1 MSGVR
6 PGRCWGG
13 GEDGEDGRGGYRGEE
28 ERQGQGKLGK
38 ERERESGGHWREKKG
53 EEWGI
58 SENRGTSLWCRV
70 SRSDF
75 CPFRIRF
82 LLQSGSPKATER
94 GGWIKRET
102 FVFFFH
108 LVVIK
113 KRDHTS
119 HLWRTVFFSPSFF
132 PIKRD
137 KQRMIHRFHTGV
149 RF

>member
-1 MSGVR
+1 MVEMGDGWV
-6 PGRCWGG
+6 GG
-13 GEDGEDGRGGYRGEE
+13 GVEAKGR
-28 ERQGQGKLGK
+28 GQGKLEKRVG
-38 ERERESGGHWREKKG
+38 ESGGHWREEKKKKG

-58 SENRGTSLWCRV
+58 SENRGTLLWCRV

-94 GGWIKRET
+94 GGWIKRERPLC
-102 FVFFFH
+102 FVFFF
-108 LVVIK
+108 IFSSGGNK
-113 KRDHTS
+113 KKQKERPHI
-119 HLWRTVFFSPSFF
+119 PSVENSFLFCLFF
-132 PIKRD
+132 PIKKD

>member
-6 PGRCWGG
+6 AGRCWGG
-13 GEDGEDGRGGYRGEE
+13 GEDGEDGRDGESW
-28 ERQGQGKLGK
+28 GK
-38 ERERESGGHWREKKG
+38 ERERERVVDSGERSGAFPRTVG
-53 EEWGI
+53 PRCGVGCPALI
-58 SENRGTSLWCRV
+58 SAR
-70 SRSDF
+70 SRSGF
-75 CPFRIRF
+75 SSNPV
-82 LLQSGSPKATER
+82 LPKPQSR

-102 FVFFFH
+102 FVFFLFFFH

-113 KRDHTS
+113 NLKKQGPHIPS
-119 HLWRTVFFSPSFF
+119 AGNSFLFSLFF